1 MGFNYGLEKKKFNAE
16 WDRLRP
22 EYQAAGM
29 SDETIQAMRECDW
42 EQFKSE
48 RIFRIHT
55 QSFEG
60 SLFPEG
66 DMTEDT
72 QAPVMKKYI
81 AQFSVSLDEISTWG
95 RSAWIEDLD
104 TPELAKRVKSLSQDD
119 LVFLS
124 HLIVDGLSRAELSRR
139 LNISRAAVTKR
150 LARIKKVLEKTDA
163 RLTNWLSH

>member
-16 WDRLRP
+16 WDRLRT
-22 EYQAAGM
+22 EYQADGM
-29 SDETIQAMRECDW
+29 SDATIQAVRECDW
-42 EQFKSE
+42 EQFKRE

-81 AQFSVSLDEISTWG
+81 AQFSVPPDSISTWD
-95 RSAWIEDLD
+95 RNAWIEDLD

-119 LVFLS
+119 LVFLTY
-124 HLIVDGLSRAELSRR
+124 LIADGLSRAELSRR

-150 LARIKKVLEKTDA
+150 LSRIKKVLEKADA
-163 RLTNWLSH
+163 RLTN